1 MKHAIDLTQAPPAGP
16 EMAEAISNCVHCG
29 FCLPVCPTYHVLGEE
44 LDSPRGRIF
53 LMKEAL
59 EDQLPVPEVM
69 SYVDKCLGCMACVT
83 ACPSGVEYGELLT
96 PFRDMA
102 QTTPPD
108 RDRFHALRRF
118 LALSTLPYPG
128 RLRLALRLAILTR
141 PLQRAVP
148 AGLQPLTQLV
158 PARLPA
164 ARPLPH
170 ILTPE
175 GPVRARVALLTGCAQ
190 TVLAPAINWATV
202 QVLLA
207 NGVEVLTPVRQ
218 ACCGAL
224 DMHAGRGD
232 KARALALNLCQSLP
246 PDVDAVLTNAA
257 GCGSGMH
264 EYPLLFKDTPHDEE
278 ATRVAHLTQ
287 DVSRF
292 LVELGDLCPLQLPQP
307 RTVTYHDA
315 CHLQH
320 AQKISFEPRMLLEQ
334 VEGLDLVE
342 LGTSGFCC
350 GSAGI
355 YNIEQPET
363 ATELGTLKAR
373 QVLDTQADVVATGN
387 IGCLTQIQHHLR
399 AAGSDIPVRH
409 TMQILADALTQPK
422 DA

>member
-1 MKHAIDLTQAPPAGP
+1 MKHTIDLTQAPAAGP

-59 EDQLPVPEVM
+59 EDQLPVSEVM

-102 QTTPPD
+102 QASPPH
-108 RDRFHALRRF
+108 RDRFHALRRR
-118 LALSTLPYPG
+118 LALATLPYPG
-128 RLRLALRLAILTR
+128 RLRLALGLARLTR
-141 PLQRAVP
+141 PFQRLLP
-148 AGLQPLTQLV
+148 SGLQPLTQLV
-158 PARLPA
+158 PTRVPR
-164 ARPLPH
+164 ARPLPSV
-170 ILTPE
+170 LTPD

-190 TVLAPAINWATV
+190 TVLAPAINWATAR
-202 QVLLA
+202 VLLA
-207 NGVEVLTPVRQ
+207 HGVEVLTPVRQ

-232 KARALALNLCQSLP
+232 KARDLALHLCQSLP

-257 GCGSGMH
+257 GCGSGIH
-264 EYPLLFKDTPHDEE
+264 EYPLLFKDTPHAEQ
-278 ATRVAHLTQ
+278 ATRVTRLTQ

-292 LVELGDLCPLQLPQP
+292 LVELGDLQPLQLPQA
-307 RTVTYHDA
+307 RKVAYHDA

-320 AQKISFEPRMLLEQ
+320 AQRITSEPRMLLEQ
-334 VEGLDLVE
+334 VQNLELVAMSS
-342 LGTSGFCC
+342 SGFCC

-355 YNIEQPET
+355 YNIEQPAT
-363 ATELGTLKAR
+363 ARELGTLKAR
-373 QVLDTQADVVATGN
+373 QILDTQAEMVATGN
-387 IGCLTQIQHHLR
+387 IGCLTQIRHHLR
-399 AAGSDIPVRH
+399 TCGSDVPVRH
-409 TMQILADALTQPK
+409 TMQILADALPQTK
-422 DA
+422 DR